1 MLILDSQGPGSF
13 SSPSQIQAAV
23 DEFFL
28 HSHNQPYSF
37 FHEFNFRSRLA
48 EGLLP
53 DHLLLAIVASADRFS
68 ENGTRGQVG
77 HSCAQ
82 RAWDLVSKQLDSD
95 TQPDLNCVQTTT
107 LLAIFD
113 FVGTLNPPIP
123 LLF

>member
-1 MLILDSQGPGSF
+1 MLILVSQAPGSF
-13 SSPSQIQAAV
+13 PSSSQIQAAV

-48 EGLLP
+48 AGLLP
-53 DHLLLAIVASADRFS
+53 DYLLLAVVASADRFS
-68 ENGTRGQVG
+68 EDGTRGQIG

-82 RAWDLVSKQLDSD
+82 RSWDLVSKQLDSD
-95 TQPDLNCVQTTT
+95 TQPDLTTVQATT

-113 FVGTLNPPIP
+113 FVGTLHPAIMR
-123 LLF
+123 